1 MTENQRNFFRLHY
14 PSGAAP
20 KFLSGGLAYEVLEI
34 SEFGIKILRK
44 SGVNLENHTIMVGSL
59 IFQNGEAH
67 LLYGSLLR
75 SNDDTLIIA
84 LKKPLALKVIRQEE
98 LRLLRLFPRNAK

>member
-1 MTENQRNFFRLHY
+1 MSENKRNFFRLEY
-14 PSGAAP
+14 PSGAGP
-20 KFLSGGLAYEVLEI
+20 KFISGGLRFEVVDI

-44 SGVNLENHTIMVGSL
+44 PGVILEKHTIMVGSL

-75 SNDDTLIIA
+75 SNDDTLIIL